1 MTFKRLN
8 GMDAMLLYSETPNLH
23 SHTVKVLHMSTESA
37 GGQYS
42 FEDFRRAMEQRLSR
56 LEPLGYRLVDIP
68 WRIHHPMWWPN
79 SDIDLDYHLRRIRV
93 PSPGTQ
99 HQLDGLI
106 GEIMSTQLDRS
117 RPLWEFYFVEGMPCQ
132 RVAVIAKMHHALA
145 DGMASANL
153 LARLMGITD
162 GEADDPGHVYAEA
175 VPSKPRLMAIAARD
189 HAHQLSTLPA
199 FVKDAFRGAMRVRR
213 HSKLRHRHVDLARS
227 FRAPKCFLNHVVS
240 PVRTVATVALPLADV
255 KQAAKHLD
263 VTFNDVILAVV
274 AGGLRQLLLRY
285 DGAAARPLLATVPVS
300 TDRCPDRITGNE
312 IGGITV
318 SLPVHIE
325 DPLKRVRLVSLGTA
339 RAKEDNDSIGPTLQ
353 SRMMGYLPATV
364 APLAFRWHGR
374 RAAANRAMN
383 IAVSSVPGPRQ
394 RGNIGGA
401 VVTSIYSVGVL
412 SPGSAMNV
420 TVWSYADQVCISVL
434 SDDATFGD
442 VHEATAALTRSFG
455 EIIRAAGTS

>member
-213 HSKLRHRHVDLARS
+213 HSKLDRRGSYNLPHERMIRSEHPLDLVELGGQR
-227 FRAPKCFLNHVVS
+227 RQVS
-240 PVRTVATVALPLADV
+240 V
-255 KQAAKHLD
+255 KHPGHH
-263 VTFNDVILAVV
+263 
-274 AGGLRQLLLRY
+274 AG
-285 DGAAARPLLATVPVS
+285 
-300 TDRCPDRITGNE
+300 
-312 IGGITV
+312 
-318 SLPVHIE
+318 
-325 DPLKRVRLVSLGTA
+325 
-339 RAKEDNDSIGPTLQ
+339 
-353 SRMMGYLPATV
+353 
-364 APLAFRWHGR
+364 
-374 RAAANRAMN
+374 RAM
-383 IAVSSVPGPRQ
+383 
-394 RGNIGGA
+394 
-401 VVTSIYSVGVL
+401 TSQWCSLLQTG
-412 SPGSAMNV
+412 
-420 TVWSYADQVCISVL
+420 
-434 SDDATFGD
+434 
-442 VHEATAALTRSFG
+442 EG
-455 EIIRAAGTS
+455 EIHWASAGPADGPKRHMPGTI